1 MLSVCIASISCILV
15 KTNLKSAFSP
25 KAVHSIY
32 IKIFANYL
40 QLVFLTTQF
49 NSKYPST
56 VVNLFAAQKPM
67 GAVTGQISHLT
78 VLQLENTQQTL
89 HKLIKTNSFF
99 FQFFHLSSSRFL
111 LLIGPLYVFT
121 TRLIHI

>member
-67 GAVTGQISHLT
+67 GAVTGQIF
-78 VLQLENTQQTL
+78 
-89 HKLIKTNSFF
+89 SFDCF
-99 FQFFHLSSSRFL
+99 ATGKYATDTSQA
-111 LLIGPLYVFT
+111 Y
-121 TRLIHI
+121 